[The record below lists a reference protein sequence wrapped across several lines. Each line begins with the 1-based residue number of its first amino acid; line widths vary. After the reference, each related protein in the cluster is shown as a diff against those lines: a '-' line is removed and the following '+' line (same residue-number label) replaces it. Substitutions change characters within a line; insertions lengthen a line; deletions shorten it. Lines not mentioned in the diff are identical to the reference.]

1 MCLDVQPY
9 GSTQAA
15 EREDILN
22 VGGFSDTVFEI
33 VAAFAAGE
41 LHPNHWVGLIEQI
54 DL

>member
-1 MCLDVQPY
+1 MQPT

-22 VGGFSDTVFEI
+22 IGGFSDTVFEI

-41 LHPNHWVGLIEQI
+41 LHPGRWVHSIEKI
-54 DL
+54 EL